1 MDESQ
6 KKRNVIVG
14 IFVFIGLLFLL
25 AGILMVGNLRDTFNR
40 KMELISRFD
49 DVNGLQQGN
58 NIWYS
63 GVKIGTVSDLRFY
76 GKSQIEVTLN
86 IKTSTRKYIRKDAK
100 VKIGS
105 DGLIG
110 NKILIIYGGTDQFPM
125 VEKGDTLA
133 VEKTF
138 SSDDVLNTL
147 QSNNKNILDITNDIK
162 LITKKLTTG
171 EGTIGKLLQDSSVY
185 TNVNTVLISLQ
196 AASDNAQKLI
206 GSLNEFS
213 LGLNKKGTII
223 HELMNDTVVF
233 KSIKAS
239 VTQLQQM
246 TDTATVLISNLKQAG
261 SNPNTMLGVMIQD
274 EGSGLRLKETIKNIE
289 SSSVKLDDDLEAVQ
303 HNFLL
308 RGFFRKKAKN
318 QENNLRQND
327 ATN

>member
-14 IFVFIGLLFLL
+14 IFVFIGLIFLL

-76 GKSQIEVTLN
+76 GKSQVEVTLN

-110 NKILIIYGGTDQFPM
+110 NKILVIYGGTDQFPM

-147 QSNNKNILDITNDIK
+147 QNNNENILQITNDIK

-185 TNVNTVLISLQ
+185 LNVNTVLISLQ
-196 AASDNAQKLI
+196 AASANAQKLI
-206 GSLNEFS
+206 GSLTEFS
-213 LGLNKKGTII
+213 LGLNKKGTIMN
-223 HELMNDTVVF
+223 ELTNDTVVF

-246 TDTATVLISNLKQAG
+246 TDTATVFISNLKQAG
-261 SNPNTMLGVMIQD
+261 SNPNTMLGVMIHD
-274 EGSGLRLKETIKNIE
+274 EGAGLRLKETIKNIE

-318 QENNLRQND
+318 QEKQSL
-327 ATN
+327 TK